1 MAEQRLQ
8 KIIAAAG
15 ICSRRKA
22 EQLILQGRVFVN
34 GKPAKLG
41 QKADPEEDEILVDG
55 KPLKIQKKRYI
66 ALYKPRGYLTTL
78 YDPFGR
84 KTIRELI
91 GDIEERVFPVGRLDE
106 DSEGLLLLTNDGEWA
121 NRIAHPRYEV
131 EKEYIVILSRP
142 PESEEEKTVLRGI
155 EVDGRRVDVRRFKK
169 IGRKKYLV
177 VIHEGRKRIIRRM
190 FQQLKAEVVRLI
202 RTRIGSIKLKGLRP
216 GQWRELTEP
225 EVNAFR

>member
-1 MAEQRLQ
+1 MQ

-22 EQLILQGRVFVN
+22 EELILQGRVLVN
-34 GKPAKLG
+34 GKPARLG
-41 QKADPEEDEILVDG
+41 QKADPERDEILVDG

-78 YDPFGR
+78 HDPFGR
-84 KTIRELI
+84 KTIKELI
-91 GDIEERVFPVGRLDE
+91 ENIEERVFPVGRLDE

-131 EKEYIVILSRP
+131 EKEYIVILSQP
-142 PESEEEKTVLRGI
+142 LEPEQERAVLKGVEI
-155 EVDGRRVDVRRFKK
+155 DGRKVDVRKFRK
-169 IGRKKYLV
+169 IGKKKYLI
-177 VIHEGRKRIIRRM
+177 VIHEGRKRIIRRL
-190 FQQLKAEVVRLI
+190 FQQLGNEVVRLI
-202 RTRIGSIKLKGLRP
+202 RTRIGHIKLKGLRP

-225 EVNAFR
+225 EVDAFR